1 MSVQAGEHRRR
12 HARLAALFAGIMTLP
27 CLSAG
32 QGLALTLTIET
43 QRQRAAL
50 DAIPGSPLVDGERPR
65 LKGLLDDVDSLLKAR
80 RIDPAI
86 ETLASA
92 APGVTA
98 IARAGTGW
106 DDTGKGPGKH
116 LGDLAKE
123 WEEVGRALRV
133 DRTRFP
139 GAMPAGQSAF
149 VRALA
154 EQALGQVDEHYAVAV
169 DYGRFS
175 GVSAGAYYLGR
186 AEGQLSMALFLSRLT
201 SDSTRP
207 LGSIP
212 PLADPIARVENDI
225 VDAYAKPG
233 STAQHSNFIVANSSL
248 KLAKE
253 LDGHALRLGSLATL
267 LRSLLYLALATL
279 PAPASD
285 QDAVLAA
292 KADDFTERFATS
304 KRDHSIGEAFV
315 EKARVALEKGRV
327 GEEGADR
334 ERLRAAALLNV
345 VIPRYIEIMEGLDK

>member
-1 MSVQAGEHRRR
+1 MET
-12 HARLAALFAGIMTLP
+12 LAAEAQRDRV
-27 CLSAG
+27 A
-32 QGLALTLTIET
+32 LA
-43 QRQRAAL
+43 
-50 DAIPGSPLVDGERPR
+50 AIPASPLVDSERPR
-65 LKGLLDDVDSLLKAR
+65 LKGLLDDVDSLLKAG
-80 RIDPAI
+80 RIAPAI
-86 ETLASA
+86 ETLSSA
-92 APGVTA
+92 APGVSA
-98 IARAGTGW
+98 IARAGAGW

-116 LGDLAKE
+116 LDDLAKE

-186 AEGQLSMALFLSRLT
+186 AEGQLSIALFLSRLT

-207 LGSIP
+207 VG
-212 PLADPIARVENDI
+212 PLPSLAGPIARIEDEI

-233 STAQHSNFIVANSSL
+233 STVQHSNFIVANSSL

-279 PAPASD
+279 PAPAGD

-292 KADDFTERFATS
+292 KADDFTKRFAIS
-304 KRDHSIGEAFV
+304 KGDHSIGAAFV
-315 EKARVALEKGRV
+315 EKARIALEKSQAG
-327 GEEGADR
+327 GEGVER
-334 ERLRAAALLNV
+334 ERLRAAALLTV
-345 VIPRYIEIMEGLDK
+345 VVPRYIEIMEGLEK